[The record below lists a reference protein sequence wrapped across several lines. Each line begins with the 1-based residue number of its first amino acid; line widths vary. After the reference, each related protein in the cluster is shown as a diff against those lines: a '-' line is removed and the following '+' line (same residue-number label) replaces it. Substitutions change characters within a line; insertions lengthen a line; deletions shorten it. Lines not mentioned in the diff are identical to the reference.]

1 MKTLT
6 KFRKLYVTDMSDF
19 VYCPR
24 LFFMKK
30 TMDIPR
36 VETFPMHRGTI
47 EHEIRRSIAK
57 SLKVEYESCSSIDSL
72 KSLDYKSCIENAIK
86 YCLDLSL
93 VVKSAFFLRLEEM
106 LPQLSFRLE
115 LEEKQRLAQAILLR
129 EKGYSMKEIIEKLLP
144 WKQECGVGSTTL
156 GITGRVDQVFKQGD
170 NLTPID
176 FKTHSSRFAGFI
188 WRDAHKEQLILYSLL
203 LEENYSG
210 AKSNSAIIELTE
222 DLHHDKFKIT
232 KLDKKNALNHIKEAK
247 QLIQNRTLPPI
258 LTGSSAVKC
267 SSCYFKNFCNSL
279 ESEVD
284 Q

>member
-1 MKTLT
+1 
-6 KFRKLYVTDMSDF
+6 MSDF

-36 VETFPMHRGTI
+36 IETFPMHRGTI

-57 SLKVEYESCSSIDSL
+57 SLKVEYETCSSIDSL

-86 YCLDLSL
+86 YCFDLSL

-115 LEEKQRLAQAILLR
+115 LEEKQRLEQAISLR
-129 EKGYSMKEIIEKLLP
+129 EKGHSMKEIIEKLLP

-170 NLTPID
+170 NLIPVD

-203 LEENYSG
+203 LEENHPGS
-210 AKSNSAIIELTE
+210 KSNSAIIELTE

-267 SSCYFKNFCNSL
+267 SNCYFKNFCNSL
-279 ESEVD
+279 ECEAD